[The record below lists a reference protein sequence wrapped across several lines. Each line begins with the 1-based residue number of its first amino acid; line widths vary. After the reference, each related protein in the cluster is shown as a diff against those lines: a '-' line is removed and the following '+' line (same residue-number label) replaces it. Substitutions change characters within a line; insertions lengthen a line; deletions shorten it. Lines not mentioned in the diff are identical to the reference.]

1 MGACDAHVCMMLVT
15 QSETMS
21 ENVTSVGLKPAG
33 ASSVP
38 AGGPGGGC
46 DTALRRAQARGA

>member
-1 MGACDAHVCMMLVT
+1 MTHVCMMLVT

-21 ENVTSVGLKPAG
+21 ENVTSIGLKPAG

-46 DTALRRAQARGA
+46 DTALRRGRARGA